1 MSDMSDSHA
10 PIKEPGRAGSLT
22 RTRLIFHRI
31 SPDGAQR
38 KLVALMLARCVLAS
52 LFLMNVLPLELRDGW
67 FLYHEA
73 GEEHIFDLAISI
85 SRGVPERSAV
95 GIAQPL
101 VSVPWIA
108 LLKPESFADLA
119 LPLTLINGF
128 FLGGLSV
135 LVVGSMARCILNSDR
150 LAFWTAVVWA
160 FAPLLAY
167 CGILWPTTLEPTI
180 VRSIVAPRL
189 AWLDGLTDGPAAFF
203 ILLAISALARALDRA
218 DKVTFWQMMGIGVA
232 MGVALIYRIQVASI
246 AVFLMGY
253 VLLAHGWQALLTLCG
268 TVLLTYLPQAWYNQ
282 VVFGFP
288 ITTGYVSYDDLAAWG
303 GTLNRPITD
312 ILRNLPFS
320 RENLS
325 VLWKLTIGMRPWLI
339 VPLILALIALVHVV
353 LLCWK
358 QHGWQRAAL
367 LTGPPLSYLGLMM
380 TTGPFRYDVLRFL
393 VPVIPFTIIM
403 GVLTVSKALERLP
416 LSRKGV
422 TV

>member
-1 MSDMSDSHA
+1 MLNSHA
-10 PIKEPGRAGSLT
+10 PIGEPGWAGFLARA
-22 RTRLIFHRI
+22 RLIFRRI
-31 SPDGAQR
+31 APYGAQH

-52 LFLMNVLPLELRDGW
+52 LFLLNVLPLKLRDGW

-73 GEEHIFDLAISI
+73 GEEHIFELAVSI
-85 SRGVPERSAV
+85 SRGVPERSAL

-135 LVVGSMARCILNSDR
+135 LVVGSMARYILNSDR
-150 LAFWTAVVWA
+150 LAFWTAAVWA

-167 CGILWPTTLEPTI
+167 CGIFWHTTLEPAI
-180 VRSIVAPRL
+180 VRSIVVPRL
-189 AWLDGLTDGPAAFF
+189 GWLDGLTDGPAAFF
-203 ILLAISALARALDRA
+203 ILLAVSSLARAVDRA

-232 MGVALIYRIQVASI
+232 TGVALIYRIQVASI
-246 AVFLMGY
+246 AAFLVGY
-253 VLLAHGWQALLTLCG
+253 VLLVHGWQALLILCG
-268 TVLLTYLPQAWYNQ
+268 TVLLVYLPQAWYNQ

-325 VLWKLTIGMRPWLI
+325 VLWHLTIGMRPWLV
-339 VPLILALIALVHVV
+339 VPLTLALIVIVHAA

-358 QHGWQRAAL
+358 EHGWQRAAL
-367 LTGPPLSYLGLMM
+367 LTGPPLFYLGFMM

-393 VPVIPFTIIM
+393 VPVIPFMIIM
-403 GVLTVSKALERLP
+403 GALIVSKALEQLP